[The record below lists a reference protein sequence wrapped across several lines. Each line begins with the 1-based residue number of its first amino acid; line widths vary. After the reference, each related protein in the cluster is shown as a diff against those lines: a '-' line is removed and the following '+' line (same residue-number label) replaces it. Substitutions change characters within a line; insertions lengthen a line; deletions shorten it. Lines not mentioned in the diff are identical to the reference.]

1 MWKHHLPLAVSF
13 LLLVW
18 VGFADSRSNQ
28 LQYLMNLSMKEWD
41 SKVLIQ
47 ACSESK
53 NVENCVKFGGAIRA
67 QEWGYGTKHP
77 FWMLRQ
83 PSRYKGEVK
92 EKTTS
97 EYVELRVWSFN
108 RHWWRHNTP
117 EAYITRSHYCMSGCD
132 HRVPNVTRFIA
143 GYESWIIPQVDQETI
158 WTAKD
163 EPTETVALWDPIQE
177 GCKRVATAKEW
188 ERVQIDKHNLSW
200 FIKVLREWIV
210 GKEERIMIFIC
221 DK

>member
-1 MWKHHLPLAVSF
+1 MRRFHHLWFA
-13 LLLVW
+13 LLMLLFITW
-18 VGFADSRSNQ
+18 AEASTRSNQ

-67 QEWGYGTKHP
+67 QEGGYGTNHP

-83 PSRYKGEVK
+83 PSRYKGKVK
-92 EKTTS
+92 EKTTA

-108 RHWWRHNTP
+108 RHWWRYNTAQ
-117 EAYITRSHYCMSGCD
+117 AYLTRSKYCTSGCE
-132 HRVPNVTRFIA
+132 HWIPNVTRFIA
-143 GYESWIIPQVDQETI
+143 GYETWVIPEPEWPV
-158 WTAKD
+158 WTPPN
-163 EPTETVALWDPIQE
+163 EPTDLPAIWEPIQTW
-177 GCKRVATAKEW
+177 CRWIATAKEGQRIQVDMHFLEKFASILFNW
-188 ERVQIDKHNLSW
+188 V
-200 FIKVLREWIV
+200 V
-210 GKEERIMIFIC
+210 GKDKKAMIFIC